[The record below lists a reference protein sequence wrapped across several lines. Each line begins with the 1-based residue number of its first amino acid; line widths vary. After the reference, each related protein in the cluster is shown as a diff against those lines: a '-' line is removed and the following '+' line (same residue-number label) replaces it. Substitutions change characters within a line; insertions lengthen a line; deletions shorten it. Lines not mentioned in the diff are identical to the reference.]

1 MQDFCYNSS
10 CKSQHHVKIPK
21 SIQKKTCNF
30 FTQKIQVHFFD
41 PKNPNIFQRPK
52 KISLDQPP
60 PPPSKKNTDVWH
72 QRKVH
77 LHPNHSKGI
86 GTKLIPVFQQC
97 RETSEFNTTI
107 NFSVPMQVLQSIG
120 SYMYYHIS
128 NDERTDHNELRE
140 SYIGLNGFIF

>member
-21 SIQKKTCNF
+21 SIQKKHVIFLPKKSWCTF
-30 FTQKIQVHFFD
+30 LTLKIPTYF
-41 PKNPNIFQRPK
+41 RPK
-52 KISLDQPP
+52 KISLDEP
-60 PPPSKKNTDVWH
+60 PPPSEKNTDVWH